1 MAKTGRSLFLPGQ
14 FKPQLAWLGRN
25 LPTLCM
31 SLSRVGCTAQRCH
44 SSSCL
49 SIPLSPIN
57 PKRKVPRNLKHSGN
71 MCPNVCDWHRRFVQ
85 KGQGWMMH
93 SPTEF
98 SNRQCTGGLWRRCCS
113 VVREFFFFLIN
124 QKLRVVTNWL
134 VESVWH
140 NALLQQLPAHQALW
154 LQTNISTGRNPGIS
168 WKRLPGRLAENM
180 DFSDSRWYW
189 NVITCL
195 LECLHSSWSWKR
207 DGTVSEDYAL
217 MMMTSGL

>member
-57 PKRKVPRNLKHSGN
+57 PKRKVPRNLKRSGN

-113 VVREFFFFLIN
+113 VVREFVCFELIKSWSSN
-124 QKLRVVTNWL
+124 EL
-134 VESVWH
+134 
-140 NALLQQLPAHQALW
+140 
-154 LQTNISTGRNPGIS
+154 IS
-168 WKRLPGRLAENM
+168 WKRLAQRTTSAAPCTSSLVAADEHFYRKESG
-180 DFSDSRWYW
+180 YQ
-189 NVITCL
+189 
-195 LECLHSSWSWKR
+195 LEETARSS
-207 DGTVSEDYAL
+207 
-217 MMMTSGL
+217 